1 MSLKQDARNRGIR
14 LTYEKNGKRYR
25 KSESRIIKEIRNHD
39 DSIISKRARQTKG
52 MILMCKSVLGAL
64 NNQPRAAPKMKVSTP
79 FVTPPTSPK
88 KMMMM
93 KPPPPP
99 PPPPPGMLTMGIPKK
114 KNNGIPNLVKKA
126 NYQGTA
132 IPMSLMNNLKRAIK
146 KKSNQTAK
154 K

>member
-14 LTYEKNGKRYR
+14 LTYETKNGKRVR
-25 KSESRIIKEIRNHD
+25 KSESRLIKEIRNRD
-39 DSIISKRARQTKG
+39 ESIISQRARQTKG
-52 MILMCKSVLGAL
+52 MILMCKSVLAAL
-64 NNQPRAAPKMKVSTP
+64 NNRPRVAPKKVNTP
-79 FVTPPTSPK
+79 FMTPASSPK
-88 KMMMM
+88 KMMM